1 MAHKAI
7 ATTKVFE
14 TNRMQAVRLPKG
26 VDFPPEVRD
35 VSIRRVG
42 RSRMISPTNALWDD
56 FFDAPAV
63 DLGERDQP
71 IAQDREAL

>member
-1 MAHKAI
+1 MPGAIYTKYMAHKPI

-26 VDFPPEVRD
+26 VDFPPDVRD

-42 RSRMISPTNALWDD
+42 RSRGRAADD
-56 FFDAPAV
+56 SRDEWV
-63 DLGERDQP
+63 DFMRRWP
-71 IAQDREAL
+71 

>member
-1 MAHKAI
+1 MAHKPI

-26 VDFPPEVRD
+26 VDFPPDVRD

-42 RSRMISPTNALWDD
+42 RSRMISPANALWDD
-56 FFDAPAV
+56 FFDAPSV
-63 DLGERDQP
+63 DLGERDQHV
-71 IAQDREAL
+71 AQDRDPL